1 MVKDTPKAVLIIEKL
16 SRGKVKSYDVW
27 DEIPLSTHLVRIG
40 RPSRE
45 PDAVPP
51 DIMIVGN
58 NYISR
63 SQAEIFYSPE
73 NGCFMVRDNG
83 SLNGTFLNGESLEIN
98 KPYPLKDQD
107 LIGFAKI
114 SREIKILF
122 RFMASEETSPPWVEE
137 ESGRPSM
144 KEGLYV
150 NLRARRVYVNGKEIP
165 LTNKEFRVLEVL
177 YNCRGDACN
186 IDVISYEVWG
196 KEGASPEL
204 IAQYISRLRKKIE
217 PESSNPR
224 YIVTVPGRQG
234 CYRLNL

>member
-137 ESGRPSM
+137 EPGRPPT
-144 KEGLYV
+144 KEGLYINRRTRKIFV
-150 NLRARRVYVNGKEIP
+150 NDKEVD
-165 LTNKEFRVLEVL
+165 LTHKEFRVLEVL
-177 YNCRGDACN
+177 YNFKGDACS
-186 IDVISYEVWG
+186 IDDISWEVWR
-196 KEGASPEL
+196 EQEASNVL
-204 IAQYISRLRKKIE
+204 VAQYISRLRKKIE
-217 PESSNPR
+217 PEPSKPR